1 MYYRLLACPLFEG
14 EHTQSRLLRRVQNMA
29 IAVWLTAQL
38 DRINQKALPYI
49 SKLYDKAVLYE
60 GTLKVGLNFLQIVG
74 SFARYKRTLEPTHA
88 RDPKRKRAHMH
99 TCTHTRTHAST
110 QD

>member
-1 MYYRLLACPLFEG
+1 MYYRLLARPLFVEG
-14 EHTQSRLLRRVQNMA
+14 EHTQSRLLRRVQSMA
-29 IAVWLTAQL
+29 IVVWLTAQL

-74 SFARYKRTLEPTHA
+74 SFARYKRTLGPMPA
-88 RDPKRKRAHMH
+88 RDPTRTGAHMH
-99 TCTHTRTHAST
+99 TCTHTRALT

>member
-1 MYYRLLACPLFEG
+1 
-14 EHTQSRLLRRVQNMA
+14 MA
-29 IAVWLTAQL
+29 IVVWLTAQL

-60 GTLKVGLNFLQIVG
+60 GTLKVGLNFLQIAG
-74 SFARYKRTLEPTHA
+74 SFARYQSTLRPMHA
-88 RDPKRKRAHMH
+88 RDPTRIRAHMY
-99 TCTHTRTHAST
+99 TCINTGTRA

>member
-1 MYYRLLACPLFEG
+1 MYYRLLARPLFEG
-14 EHTQSRLLRRVQNMA
+14 EHTQSRLLRRVQSMA
-29 IAVWLTAQL
+29 IVVWLTAQL

-74 SFARYKRTLEPTHA
+74 SFARYERTLGRTHA
-88 RDPKRKRAHMH
+88 RDPTHRRTYAHMH
-99 TCTHTRTHAST
+99 AHARPH
-110 QD
+110 